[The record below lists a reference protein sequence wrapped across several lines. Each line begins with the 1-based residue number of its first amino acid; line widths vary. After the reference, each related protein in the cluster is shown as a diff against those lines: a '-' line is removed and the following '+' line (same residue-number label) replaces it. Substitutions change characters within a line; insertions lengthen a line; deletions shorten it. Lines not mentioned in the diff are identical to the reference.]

1 MEHQTKDFDFIKQMK
16 GELPSMQ
23 KGLEDMTKAVKK
35 ILDFEQSIETK
46 DIEIDGIN
54 CKLFLKPS
62 CRVMIQFPTE
72 EAAYIYFHKGQAK
85 LNWFQRLF
93 S

>member
-1 MEHQTKDFDFIKQMK
+1 MGPEFKDFEFIKKMQ
-16 GELPSMQ
+16 GDLPSMK
-23 KGLEDMTKAVKK
+23 KGLEDMTKSIGA
-35 ILDFEQSIETK
+35 ILEFEKSIETK
-46 DIEIDGIN
+46 DIEIDDIN

-72 EAAYIYFHKGQAK
+72 EAAYNYFHKGQTK
-85 LNWFQRLF
+85 LKWFQKIF